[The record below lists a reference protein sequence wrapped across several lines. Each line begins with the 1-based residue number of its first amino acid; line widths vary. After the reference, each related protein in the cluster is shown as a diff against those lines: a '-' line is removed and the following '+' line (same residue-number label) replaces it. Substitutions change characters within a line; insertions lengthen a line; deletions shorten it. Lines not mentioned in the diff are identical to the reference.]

1 MPPVSSRTTSRSVPS
16 RISRLSG
23 LASSSEANGLTGRR
37 LAKSPSPSRIP
48 SRPCSGRGLAGSV
61 VSHCG
66 PPTAPRRMA
75 SAARQPARVSSG
87 SGEPVASIAA
97 PPIRYSENVKPSS
110 ALSTSTVEATTSGPI
125 PSPGRRAMWA
135 LMAAVSLS
143 APAPAAA
150 QGLDQTCLL
159 PLTKSE
165 PATVN
170 VAYPDDSAAYYSG
183 AYQLVPGTRIRI
195 HGRFPH
201 ARYMS
206 FNVYDA
212 AQRPVDGLAGVAIK
226 PDAGSGNP
234 FAFGAERTFDK
245 RDYTVFIDTGPKPAK
260 RAPNTL
266 YTGTGQN
273 GAPNAS
279 GTFIYRIYIPDKGL
293 DDTGGVGLPTVTVEP
308 ADGSASGGSAP
319 SPCTSVEKPK
329 AQGVNDAV
337 AQQALPDRPSSPS
350 QHPKWRKFVN
360 VASSVG
366 IGVTGSP
373 TVGPVDLDQAGGS
386 GGFLSN
392 LDNAYVSS
400 FIDRS
405 GGKVVITRFLAPT
418 FPDTRPPAA
427 RMPDGQLRYWS
438 VCTNDPAT
446 QRFVACANDDR
457 SVVAPDGFVTF
468 VVSTPEQRPAN
479 ATRACFVN
487 WLPWGP
493 DSRGLMIYRNMLP
506 RADFAQS
513 IQRAKVDHEVDT
525 MGEYFPRSLYLADKK
540 AFEARGCSYAA
551 AAPPTII
558 TRPSRSCSSR
568 RTVQVTGPRG
578 ARRATVRVGPRLRRV
593 RVRGRRVLVDMR
605 GLPRGRYRVTIRAGR
620 RVLRRTYLTCTPK
633 ARRKA
638 FPN

>member
-1 MPPVSSRTTSRSVPS
+1 MLV
-16 RISRLSG
+16 L
-23 LASSSEANGLTGRR
+23 LA
-37 LAKSPSPSRIP
+37 LA
-48 SRPCSGRGLAGSV
+48 AV
-61 VSHCG
+61 
-66 PPTAPRRMA
+66 
-75 SAARQPARVSSG
+75 PARAGAQSG
-87 SGEPVASIAA
+87 VDE
-97 PPIRYSENVKPSS
+97 
-110 ALSTSTVEATTSGPI
+110 TC
-125 PSPGRRAMWA
+125 
-135 LMAAVSLS
+135 SL
-143 APAPAAA
+143 
-150 QGLDQTCLL
+150 T
-159 PLTKSE
+159 LTKFD

-170 VAYPDDSAAYYSG
+170 VAYPDDSAQYYSA
-183 AYQLVPGTRIRI
+183 AYQLAPGTRIRV

-206 FNVYDA
+206 FNAYDA
-212 AQRPVDGLAGVAIK
+212 AQRPLDGLSDVVIK
-226 PDAGSGNP
+226 PDPGSGDP
-234 FAFGAERTFDK
+234 FVFGAERTFEQ
-245 RDYTVFIDTGPKPAK
+245 RDYTVFIDTGPKPAQ
-260 RAPNTL
+260 RAPNTI

-273 GAPNAS
+273 GAPNTS

-308 ADGSASGGSAP
+308 ADGSASGGGAP

-373 TVGPVDLDQAGGS
+373 TVGPIDLDQAGGS

-405 GGKVVITRFLAPT
+405 GGKVVITRFLART

-427 RMPDGQLRYWS
+427 RMPAGELRYWS
-438 VCTNDPAT
+438 VCTNDPPT

-457 SVVAPDGFVTF
+457 SVVAPDGFVTY
-468 VVSTPEQRPAN
+468 VVSTPANRPAN
-479 ATRACFVN
+479 ATRSCFVN

-493 DSRGLMIYRNMLP
+493 DARGLMIYRNMLP
-506 RADFAQS
+506 RADFAES

-558 TRPSRSCSSR
+558 THRPSKSCSSR
-568 RTVQVTGPRG
+568 RTVHVTGPRG
-578 ARRATVRVGPRLRRV
+578 VRRATVRVGPRQRRV

-605 GLPRGRYRVTIRAGR
+605 GLPRGRYSVTIRAGR